1 MYILRIESIAGPCK
15 GPFQNH
21 FQFKICVF
29 IWCQGNNSFHYI
41 EKHKDDKI
49 KILNLK

>member
-1 MYILRIESIAGPCK
+1 MYILRIESMAGPCK